1 MIQVLQI
8 QVAVSDGQ
16 MIANWM
22 PLSAAG
28 LIRELCSL
36 TLSRQLAVAAPNP
49 CVFSKTPS
57 FEFLNSCRLALLPGQ
72 NGVANRPPDVAGTQ
86 HRVSHGRQV
95 AEPAVFAEVQSREAQ
110 SGQDAMCSVPTAHNV
125 KAQGNAL
132 GKCETNVPSPNGAK
146 ESCPAYALSG
156 LSCSSLPVSWGDAP
170 GFHMVPRCGK
180 TLRTR
185 QPW

>member
-8 QVAVSDGQ
+8 QVAVSDEQ

-36 TLSRQLAVAAPNP
+36 TLSRQLPVAAPNP
-49 CVFSKTPS
+49 CVFSKNPS

-72 NGVANRPPDVAGTQ
+72 NGVANRTPDVAGTQ

-95 AEPAVFAEVQSREAQ
+95 AEPAVFAEVRGVSQPPILPFDGGHLIRLSHFVHSPALRRK
-110 SGQDAMCSVPTAHNV
+110 SNLPGCSVTL
-125 KAQGNAL
+125 AL
-132 GKCETNVPSPNGAK
+132 MDRVAGAGLSGAK
-146 ESCPAYALSG
+146 E
-156 LSCSSLPVSWGDAP
+156 AP
-170 GFHMVPRCGK
+170 GFRASG
-180 TLRTR
+180 LLI
-185 QPW
+185 